1 MTALMLEQDAIH
13 DISLQL
19 EQAQPQEIL
28 EWAVETYN
36 YSLVVVTSCQPTG
49 IVTLHM
55 MQEIAPDVSIVTLD
69 TGLLFP
75 ETHALMDRLETRFG
89 IEIQRVR
96 PEQTVDEQARQH
108 GDALWERDPDQC
120 CYLRKVRPLR
130 QALGGYDAWVTG
142 LRRDQSPRRANTPI
156 VSWDE
161 QYQMVKLCP
170 LATWTESMVWT
181 YVKAHDL
188 PYNALHDRGY
198 TSIGCQACTRAV
210 STGNDT
216 RAGRWSDR
224 AKTECGIHY
233 YGKTALTNGS

>member
-1 MTALMLEQDAIH
+1 MTAFMLEQDAIS
-13 DISLQL
+13 DISQQL
-19 EQAQPQEIL
+19 DQAHPQEIL
-28 EWAVETYN
+28 EWAVEAYGH
-36 YSLVVVTSCQPTG
+36 SLVVVTSCQPTG

-55 MQEIAPDVSIVTLD
+55 MQEIAADVPVITLD

-89 IEIQRVR
+89 IEIQRVQ
-96 PEQTVDEQARQH
+96 PEQTITEQAGQY
-108 GDALWERDPDQC
+108 GDALWKRDPDHC

-130 QALGGYDAWVTG
+130 QTLAGYEAWVTG

-170 LATWTESMVWT
+170 FATWTESMVWT
-181 YVKAHDL
+181 YIQAHDL

-198 TSIGCQACTRAV
+198 PSIGCQTCTRAV
-210 STGNDT
+210 STGDDT
-216 RAGRWSDR
+216 RTGRWSGQ

-233 YGKTALTNGS
+233 FEKTG